1 MMGEVNTVNGLTGM
15 IVLVLW
21 VIALGATIFA
31 LIHAVR
37 QRPDAFT
44 AVDKQTKP
52 IWLAILGVAL
62 VLLLLSP
69 AGLGLFAFIA
79 IIATGVYLAD
89 VRPKVDEIQRG
100 PRW

>member
-1 MMGEVNTVNGLTGM
+1 M
-15 IVLVLW
+15 LVLW
-21 VIALGATIFA
+21 LGAFGMTVFA

-44 AVDKQTKP
+44 AVDKLTKP
-52 IWLAILGVAL
+52 IWMGILGVAL
-62 VLLLLSP
+62 LMLVLAWS
-69 AGLGLFAFIA
+69 GMMLFAFVAVIG
-79 IIATGVYLAD
+79 TGIYLAD